1 MASAGYDPQAALK
14 VCEIYENPGS
24 DFYAAHPSGKN
35 RAKKLASGKVMK
47 EAKSIYSKVIETR
60 KMIDLKDR

>member
-47 EAKSIYSKVIETR
+47 EAKLSTR
-60 KMIDLKDR
+60 KLLRQGR